1 MLKKKLQ
8 LCLSGTRKGRA
19 NLNLSVMKKEHGHCV
34 DLIMYTVPYLL
45 INFREKSTYILSIF
59 YMAWIDITRANLK
72 FYGRSQLTMVLF

>member
-45 INFREKSTYILSIF
+45 INLRGEIYVHTFDMLHGLDRHYAGES
-59 YMAWIDITRANLK
+59 
-72 FYGRSQLTMVLF
+72 